1 MFSID
6 PSNDLMMEIAF
17 ATFTN
22 DGAKALLWR
31 VSQRVT
37 FELSLS
43 HSKTDILFHHHIPD
57 CINTYFTTLR
67 TDMKEKLQLRI
78 KVSMMHQNISKHM

>member
-1 MFSID
+1 
-6 PSNDLMMEIAF
+6 MMEIAF

-43 HSKTDILFHHHIPD
+43 HSKTVTFELSLSH
-57 CINTYFTTLR
+57 
-67 TDMKEKLQLRI
+67 
-78 KVSMMHQNISKHM
+78 SKTVTFELSLSF

>member
-43 HSKTDILFHHHIPD
+43 HSKTVTFELSLSH
-57 CINTYFTTLR
+57 
-67 TDMKEKLQLRI
+67 
-78 KVSMMHQNISKHM
+78 SKTVTFELSLSF